1 MFSNFSIMCLP
12 MIEKSKI
19 NKERKKE
26 SEARQMINLYRQ
38 RRKIDIH
45 VIVSLDLL
53 ILSQQVVNLWIPAVL
68 EAPQLH

>member
-1 MFSNFSIMCLP
+1 
-12 MIEKSKI
+12 
-19 NKERKKE
+19 
-26 SEARQMINLYRQ
+26 MINLYRQ